1 MIITKYL
8 QFMQKLIV
16 SGKSGTLGIVVNPV
30 EEELELITEKKSKMK
45 NLEEFVKVNRIWK
58 KYVIP
63 MSVQVNRRKESNSC
77 LQTLLYNQM
86 IFL

>member
-1 MIITKYL
+1 
-8 QFMQKLIV
+8 MQKLIV
-16 SGKSGTLGIVVNPV
+16 SGKRGTLGIVVNPV

-63 MSVQVNRRKESNSC
+63 MSVQVN
-77 LQTLLYNQM
+77 
-86 IFL
+86 

>member
-1 MIITKYL
+1 MTYPSDLLIKLRTIINTKYL

-63 MSVQVNRRKESNSC
+63 MSVQVN
-77 LQTLLYNQM
+77 
-86 IFL
+86 

>member
-1 MIITKYL
+1 
-8 QFMQKLIV
+8 MQKLIV

-63 MSVQVNRRKESNSC
+63 MSVQVNRRKGRNSGSANK
-77 LQTLLYNQM
+77 L
-86 IFL
+86 

>member
-1 MIITKYL
+1 MTYFPIKFRTIIITKFL

-63 MSVQVNRRKESNSC
+63 MSVQVN
-77 LQTLLYNQM
+77 
-86 IFL
+86 

>member
-1 MIITKYL
+1 M
-8 QFMQKLIV
+8 

-63 MSVQVNRRKESNSC
+63 MSVQVN
-77 LQTLLYNQM
+77 
-86 IFL
+86 

>member
-1 MIITKYL
+1 MTYYPKFLTLLIKLRTIIITKYL

-63 MSVQVNRRKESNSC
+63 MSVQVN
-77 LQTLLYNQM
+77 
-86 IFL
+86 

>member
-1 MIITKYL
+1 
-8 QFMQKLIV
+8 MQKLIV

-63 MSVQVNRRKESNSC
+63 MSVQVN
-77 LQTLLYNQM
+77 
-86 IFL
+86 